1 MNDRQVLETI
11 MDALDLQYLKP
22 KVRDVAEQ
30 NEFSALTMLKVLI
43 VQGCHA
49 EQARIDVVGE
59 QKKERSKERKTIY
72 NKKEKETTEK
82 STLPDLKIDVVKTSA
97 SKGIKKKMPKSW
109 VDAYDRQKIENQ
121 GLIDYCKQRHGL
133 DEHYAKTQFLAFVEW
148 HMSKGS
154 VFVRWNY
161 AFYKWVNKDLAWN
174 GKPATHLRGSMVQS
188 YQNKNAIGELF
199 ND

>member
-1 MNDRQVLETI
+1 MSDRQVLETI
-11 MDALDLQYLKP
+11 MDALDIQYLKP
-22 KVRDVAEQ
+22 KVRDVANQ
-30 NEFSALTMLKVLI
+30 NEFSPLTMLRVLI
-43 VQGCHA
+43 VQGLHA

-82 STLPDLKIDVVKTSA
+82 STLPDLKFDGVKTSA
-97 SKGIKKKMPKSW
+97 RKGVKKKIPTAW
-109 VDAYDRQKIENQ
+109 IGAYDRMKIEDQ
-121 GLIDYCKQRHGL
+121 VLIDYCKKKHGL

-161 AFYKWVNKDLAWN
+161 AFYKWVTKDLAWH
-174 GKPATHLRGSMVQS
+174 GKPATHLRGSMVQ
-188 YQNKNAIGELF
+188 YETKNPIGELF